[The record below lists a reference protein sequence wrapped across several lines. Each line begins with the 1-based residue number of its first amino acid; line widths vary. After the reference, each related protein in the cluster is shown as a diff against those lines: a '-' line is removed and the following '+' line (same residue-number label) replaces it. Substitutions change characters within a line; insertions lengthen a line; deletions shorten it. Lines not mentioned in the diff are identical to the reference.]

1 MQKVFEELTTA
12 FRRAGGEI
20 SYAAFERI
28 VRKHATLFEDTE
40 TIFMLLQAS
49 GYPIEEAAAGFRL
62 RTMFTPWRQERYCI
76 VDIETNG
83 SKPGRSQVIEI
94 GAVMLEEDK
103 IVDRFETYVACAY
116 LPEHIIKLT
125 GIEPVDLADA
135 PSRKEALT
143 ALRHFLGDAV
153 FTAHNA
159 GFDHSFLNAS
169 FQRFGLGP
177 IGNPV
182 LCTIDLARRTFESE
196 RYGLAYLNESLGLG
210 MQAHHRAY
218 NDALAA
224 SKVLEKSFETV
235 PAEVVTTDELLQF
248 AKSSRKERSEKKRKK
263 SKAKQKKD
271 EAPRRAHSSKS
282 SVER

>member
-1 MQKVFEELTTA
+1 VQKLFEELTA
-12 FRRAGGEI
+12 SFRRAGGEI
-20 SYAAFERI
+20 SYEAFDRI
-28 VRKHATLFEDTE
+28 VRKHATLFEDSD
-40 TIFMLLQAS
+40 TIFQLLQAS
-49 GYPIEEAAAGFRL
+49 GYPIEESLGGYRL
-62 RTMFTPWRQERYCI
+62 KTFFTPWREQEYCI

-94 GAVMLEEDK
+94 GAVMLREGK
-103 IVDRFETYVACAY
+103 IIDRYETFVACAY

-125 GIEPVDLADA
+125 GIEPADLADA

-143 ALRHFLGDAV
+143 GLRSFMGDAV

-159 GFDHSFLNAS
+159 GFDHTFLNAS

-196 RYGLAYLNESLGLG
+196 RYGLAYLNESLGLE
-210 MQAHHRAY
+210 MPAHHRAY

-224 SKVLEKSFETV
+224 AKVLLKSFENIPEYV
-235 PAEVVTTDELLQF
+235 KSTDDLIRF
-248 AKSSRKERSEKKRKK
+248 SKSSRKERKKKK
-263 SKAKQKKD
+263 
-271 EAPRRAHSSKS
+271 
-282 SVER
+282 

>member
-1 MQKVFEELTTA
+1 MQKVFEELTVA

-20 SYAAFERI
+20 SYAAFDRI
-28 VRKHATLFEDTE
+28 VRKHATLFEDSD
-40 TIFMLLQAS
+40 TIFLLLQAS
-49 GYPIEEAAAGFRL
+49 GYPIEESLTGYRL
-62 RTMFTPWRQERYCI
+62 KTCFTPWREQEYCI

-83 SKPGRSQVIEI
+83 AKPGRSQVIEI
-94 GAVMLEEDK
+94 GAVMLKEGK
-103 IVDRFETYVACAY
+103 IVDRLESFVACAY
-116 LPEHIIKLT
+116 LPEHIVKLT
-125 GIEPVDLADA
+125 GIEPSDLAEA

-143 ALRHFLGDAV
+143 ALRNFMGDAV
-153 FTAHNA
+153 FVAHNA

-218 NDALAA
+218 NDALAT
-224 SKVLEKSFETV
+224 SKVLLKSFETLPENV
-235 PAEVVTTDELLQF
+235 RTTDELLQF
-248 AKSSRKERSEKKRKK
+248 AKSSRKER
-263 SKAKQKKD
+263 KAVQK
-271 EAPRRAHSSKS
+271 AASGRR
-282 SVER
+282 

>member
-1 MQKVFEELTTA
+1 VQKVFEELTQA
-12 FRRAGGEI
+12 FRRGGGEI
-20 SYAAFERI
+20 SYEAYDRI
-28 VRKHATLFEDTE
+28 VHRHATLFEDSE
-40 TIFMLLQAS
+40 TIYYLLQAS
-49 GYPIEEAAAGFRL
+49 GYPIEESLRGFRL
-62 RTMFTPWRQERYCI
+62 KTMFTPWQKQEYCI

-94 GAVMLEEDK
+94 GAVMLKEGE
-103 IVDRFETYVACAY
+103 IVDRLETFVACAY

-125 GIEPVDLADA
+125 GIEPKDLAEA

-143 ALRHFLGDAV
+143 LLRNFMGDAV

-159 GFDHSFLNAS
+159 GFDYSFLNAS

-196 RYGLAYLNESLGLG
+196 RYGLAYLNESLDLG

-218 NDALAA
+218 NDALAT
-224 SKVLEKSFETV
+224 SKVLLKSFENIPEYV
-235 PAEVVTTDELLQF
+235 KTTDELIRF
-248 AKSSRKERSEKKRKK
+248 SKSSKKERSGKEKKEGKK
-263 SKAKQKKD
+263 KHEKNG
-271 EAPRRAHSSKS
+271 KS
-282 SVER
+282 